1 MLGSLRPH
9 TKAFTEAVARP
20 FAAIGF
26 PPTLFT
32 LLGPLFALYAGFFI
46 LQEKFAEA
54 FVLTLI
60 AISIDMFDGSVARL
74 QKKDSLF
81 GNYFETMIDKVVEI
95 ILFIS
100 VAFLHPI
107 AAIFALAFSLLN
119 SYAKPRV
126 ALVIITDNRDWP
138 GLGEH
143 SERMLLLLAGIFL
156 SIFSFNYFGFPVLEA
171 SLWLIAIIAFIGSA
185 QRIFFAKK
193 LIEEAEQ
200 KGNVLPYLK
209 KSSK

>member
-9 TKAFTEAVARP
+9 TKAFTEAVAKP
-20 FAAIGF
+20 FAAIKF

-32 LLGPLFALYAGFFI
+32 LLGPLLAIIAAFFI
-46 LQEKFAEA
+46 IQGQFLESFIIALFA
-54 FVLTLI
+54 V
-60 AISIDMFDGSVARL
+60 SIDMFDGSVARL

-81 GNYFETMIDKVVEI
+81 GNYFETMIDKLVEI
-95 ILFIS
+95 ILFLGT
-100 VAFLHPI
+100 AFLHPL

-138 GLGEH
+138 ALGEH

-156 SIFSFNYFGFPVLEA
+156 SIFSLDFFNLKILEIA
-171 SLWLIAIIAFIGSA
+171 LWLIAVIAFIGSI
-185 QRIFFAKK
+185 QRMLFAKK
-193 LIEEAEQ
+193 LIKEAEQ

-209 KSSK
+209 K